1 MNEYVL
7 LVLVFDILAFVFWIS
22 DGEEIMEELT
32 SVEKEK
38 ATKMASMSFILV
50 VVVINLLAWFWIH
63 FY

>member
-50 VVVINLLAWFWIH
+50 VVVINLLAWFWIY